1 MSRVGL
7 VFDERFKLHL
17 TGPGHPERPQ
27 RIDAIRAGLE
37 WAGLLTSCERIA
49 ATPVEMDV
57 LTRVHD
63 PHYVERVRKA
73 CEDGEPFIDTRDS
86 MICTKS
92 YEIALLAAG
101 AGVNAA
107 RAIGRGEIQ
116 RAFCAV
122 RPPGHHAEYAESMG
136 FCLFN
141 NVVVAA
147 RALQQEFGLGRVLI
161 LDWDVHHGNG
171 TQHLLEYDP
180 TVLYVSLHGHPHF
193 LYPGTGFME
202 ERGKGAGEGFTV
214 NVPLPPGTRDDA
226 YRSAFERHVRPAVE
240 SFGPQVILISAGFDA
255 HAEDPIGN
263 LSLSD
268 ETFVWMGRQV
278 LDWATRY
285 AGGRVLSMLEGGYNL
300 DVLRR
305 CVAEHVQLLSE

>member
-1 MSRVGL
+1 MTRVGL
-7 VFDERFKLHL
+7 VYDDRFKLHL

-27 RIDAIRAGLE
+27 RMDAIRAGLE
-37 WAGLLTSCERIA
+37 WAGLLTSCERVP
-49 ATPVEMDV
+49 ATPVE
-57 LTRVHD
+57 LETLSAVHH
-63 PHYVERVRKA
+63 PLYIERVRKA

-86 MICTKS
+86 MICTQS
-92 YEIALLAAG
+92 YDVALLAAG
-101 AGVNAA
+101 GTVNAA

-147 RALQQEFGLGRVLI
+147 RVLQREFGLERVLI

-171 TQHLLEYDP
+171 TQHLLEQDP
-180 TVLYVSLHGHPHF
+180 TTLYISLHGHPHY

-202 ERGKGAGEGFTV
+202 ERGRGAGEGFTV
-214 NVPLPPGTRDDA
+214 NVPLPPGTRDAA
-226 YRSAFERHVRPAVE
+226 YRAAFEQHVSPPAE
-240 SFGPQVILISAGFDA
+240 SFAPQAILISAGFDA
-255 HAEDPIGN
+255 HADDPIGN

-268 ETFVWMGRQV
+268 DTFAWMGRQV
-278 LDWATRY
+278 LGWAARH
-285 AGGRVLSMLEGGYNL
+285 AAGRVLSVLEGGYNL